1 MASTPAPFIKHLNN
15 ENPTLSEE
23 TTSNSTVNQPSQSQ
37 SEPVILHSSTTTLY
51 PVYKKATEIPKF
63 FHTKPPKN

>member
-15 ENPTLSEE
+15 EIPTEE
-23 TTSNSTVNQPSQSQ
+23 TTSNSTVNQPSQSE
-37 SEPVILHSSTTTLY
+37 SVILHSSTTTLH
-51 PVYKKATEIPKF
+51 PVVYKKATEIPKF

>member
-15 ENPTLSEE
+15 EVSEQ
-23 TTSNSTVNQPSQSQ
+23 TSTSISDSIANQPTE
-37 SEPVILHSSTTTLY
+37 SEPIILHSSTTTLH
-51 PVYKKATEIPKF
+51 PVYKKATDIPKF